1 MTEAID
7 DVSDLPG
14 KKVSD
19 QEDNEIGEIKDV
31 YAMNGDGE
39 PMWVTI
45 AASFGMSD
53 KRTVLIPLARLKD
66 EDGELRVPYSTEH
79 IKNTPEIEN
88 EDEITDEED
97 RNLRDHY
104 GIDRSDQELRSD
116 NKSYATMVS
125 DQEGTAQKADD
136 VDSLET
142 PSADRRDE
150 DTKERVENIG
160 SAETRDVDA
169 EKIADDSTGGKQ
181 DE

>member
-19 QEDNEIGEIKDV
+19 QEENEIGEIKDV

-116 NKSYATMVS
+116 NNSYATMVS